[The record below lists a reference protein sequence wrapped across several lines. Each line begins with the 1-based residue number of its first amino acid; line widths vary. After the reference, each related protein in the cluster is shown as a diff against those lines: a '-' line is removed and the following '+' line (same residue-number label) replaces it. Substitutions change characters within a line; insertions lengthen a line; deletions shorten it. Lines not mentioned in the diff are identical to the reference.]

1 MEIYIDEDLSHF
13 FLDLS
18 KLLSFNLYLVKV
30 DIVSIDFSWKDSCSE
45 LDFKIISEFLEWFR
59 FCAFVLFAWD
69 TTLSLALRGVYPDV
83 GTTCIEDHI
92 EGVVVGTDTYF
103 SCILWRD

>member
-30 DIVSIDFSWKDSCSE
+30 DIISIDFS
-45 LDFKIISEFLEWFR
+45 
-59 FCAFVLFAWD
+59 
-69 TTLSLALRGVYPDV
+69 
-83 GTTCIEDHI
+83 
-92 EGVVVGTDTYF
+92 
-103 SCILWRD
+103 